1 VISSQEPAPQ
11 GLCLTLCAKQGTA
24 LLWGQAVGKRGQS
37 LEAARPTRRG
47 TVPISAQGSAKGQS
61 PFAARV
67 LDLAAEGCI
76 LSALKILVTSALP
89 YANGELHFGHLAGA
103 YLPADIFVKYH
114 RLKGSD
120 VVYICGSDEHGV
132 GITLAAQKAGVT
144 PREIVDRYH
153 PSILKSFEGFGM
165 EFDNYSRTSL
175 PVHHKTAQDFF
186 TTVYAKGFLQP
197 KMTRQLFCPSCKMF
211 LADRYVEGTCPNCK
225 SEGARGDQCEAC
237 GEWIEPFDLI
247 DPKCKPC
254 GATPEVRE
262 TTHWFFALS
271 KFQGRLKEWVASKPD
286 MKLNVKRFCEG
297 WFKRGLQDRSIT
309 RDLPWGVPVPLP
321 EAKGKVMYVWFDA
334 PIGYISS
341 TKEWAERIGKPDR
354 WKDYWLDPDT
364 KLVHFIGK
372 DNIVFHAI
380 VWPAML
386 MAHEGI
392 ALPKDIPANEFLNL
406 EGQKIST
413 SRNWAVW
420 LPDYL
425 KQFPADPLRY
435 ALAANLPENRDVD
448 FTWRDFHA
456 RNNNELADVLG
467 NFVNRV
473 AVFIKKNYAGRVP
486 EASPDDE
493 QSLEVLKTIAEAPA
507 KLGRMIEAYQLKDA
521 AREVMTLPALGNR
534 YFDHEAPW
542 KTFKQDRSK
551 CDRTMNVCMRLVSSL
566 EVLLYPFLPFT
577 SRKLGNLLGLGK
589 RGWDDAAKPAL
600 PSELG
605 PAEILFTKIEDSAIA
620 VQVDKLGKTESKATS
635 HKPQAESPKPK
646 EKTVIAY
653 DDFKKLDLKVAKVLS
668 AELVEGATKL
678 LKLQID
684 LGTEQRQIV
693 AGIALAYKPEELVGK
708 SIVVVANLAPA
719 VIRGVESNGMLLAA
733 TGGDKLAL
741 VTLDRET
748 APGSPIS

>member
-1 VISSQEPAPQ
+1 
-11 GLCLTLCAKQGTA
+11 
-24 LLWGQAVGKRGQS
+24 
-37 LEAARPTRRG
+37 
-47 TVPISAQGSAKGQS
+47 
-61 PFAARV
+61 
-67 LDLAAEGCI
+67 
-76 LSALKILVTSALP
+76 LKILVTSALP

-132 GITLAAQKAGVT
+132 PITIAAQQAGVS
-144 PREIVDRYH
+144 PQEIIDRFH
-153 PSILKSFEGFGM
+153 PSIKRSFEEFGM

-175 PVHHKTAQDFF
+175 PIHHKTAQDFF
-186 TTVYAKGFLQP
+186 TNVYAKGLLQP
-197 KMTRQLFCPSCKMF
+197 KTTRQLYCPSCKMF

-225 SEGARGDQCEAC
+225 SEEARGDQCEAC
-237 GEWIEPFDLI
+237 GRWIEPFDLI
-247 DPKCKPC
+247 KPRCKTC
-254 GATPEVRE
+254 GATPEIRE

-271 KFQGRLKEWVASKPD
+271 KFQERLKEWVASKPD
-286 MKLNVKRFCEG
+286 MKPNVKRFCEG
-297 WFKRGLQDRSIT
+297 WFSRGLQDRAVT
-309 RDLPWGVPVPLP
+309 RDLTWGVKVPLP
-321 EAKGKVMYVWFDA
+321 EGQNKVMYVWFDA

-386 MAHEGI
+386 MAHEGLV
-392 ALPKDIPANEFLNL
+392 LPKDIPANEFLNL
-406 EGQKIST
+406 EGAKLST

-435 ALAANLPENRDVD
+435 ALAVNLPENRDVD

-493 QSLEVLKTIAEAPA
+493 QSLEVLKAIAEAPG
-507 KLGRMIEAYQLKDA
+507 KLGRMIEAYQIKDA

-534 YFDHEAPW
+534 YFDFAAPW
-542 KTFKQDRSK
+542 KTFKTDRAK

-577 SRKLGNLLGLGK
+577 SRKMGKLLWG
-589 RGWDDAAKPAL
+589 RDRVQSPESRIQSPERRWDDAAKPAL
-600 PSELG
+600 PVELG
-605 PAEILFTKIEDSAIA
+605 PAEILFNKIEDSVIA
-620 VQVDKLGKTESKATS
+620 TQVEKLGKKEPQAPSL
-635 HKPQAESPKPK
+635 KPQAESPKPQAPSPK
-646 EKTVIAY
+646 QEGKSVITY
-653 DDFKKLDLKVAKVLS
+653 DDFKKLELKVAKILS
-668 AELVEGATKL
+668 AEAVPGATKL

-733 TGGDKLAL
+733 TGPAGLAF
-741 VTLDRET
+741 VTPDRET
-748 APGSPIS
+748 APGSPVS

>member
-1 VISSQEPAPQ
+1 M
-11 GLCLTLCAKQGTA
+11 LDF
-24 LLWGQAVGKRGQS
+24 
-37 LEAARPTRRG
+37 PT
-47 TVPISAQGSAKGQS
+47 V
-61 PFAARV
+61 
-67 LDLAAEGCI
+67 GCI

-89 YANGELHFGHLAGA
+89 YANGEIHFGHLAGA

-132 GITLAAQKAGVT
+132 PITLAAQKECVSPQT
-144 PREIVDRYH
+144 IIDRYH
-153 PSILKSFEGFGM
+153 PSIKHSFEEFGM

-175 PVHHKTAQDFF
+175 PLHHKTAQGFF
-186 TTVYAKGFLQP
+186 TNVHAKGFLQP
-197 KMTRQLFCPSCKMF
+197 KTTRQLFCPKDRMF

-225 SEGARGDQCEAC
+225 SEEARGDQCESC
-237 GEWIEPFDLI
+237 GRWIEPFELI
-247 DPKCKPC
+247 NPRCKTC
-254 GATPEVRE
+254 GTTPEIRE

-271 KFQGRLKEWVASKPD
+271 KFETQLKQWLDSRTDWKP
-286 MKLNVKRFCEG
+286 NVRRFCEG
-297 WFKRGLQDRSIT
+297 WFARGLQDRAVT
-309 RDLPWGVPVPLP
+309 RDLTWGVKVPLA
-321 EAKGKVMYVWFDA
+321 EAGDKVMYVWFDA

-341 TKEWAERIGKPDR
+341 TKEWAQRIGKPDR

-392 ALPKDIPANEFLNL
+392 VLPKDIPANEFLNL
-406 EGQKIST
+406 EGAKLST

-435 ALAANLPENRDVD
+435 ALAVNLPENRDVD

-473 AVFIKKNYAGRVP
+473 VVFIKKNYGGRIP

-493 QSLEVLKTIAEAPA
+493 QSLEVLKAIAEAPA
-507 KLGRMIEAYQLKDA
+507 KLGQMIEAYQIKDA

-534 YFDHEAPW
+534 YFDYEAPW
-542 KTFKQDRSK
+542 KTFKTDRAK

-577 SRKLGNLLGLGK
+577 SRKMGKLLGLGK
-589 RGWDDAAKPAL
+589 RGWDDAAQPAL
-600 PSELG
+600 PAELG
-605 PAEILFTKIEDSAIA
+605 PAEILFNKIEDEVIA
-620 VQVDKLGKTESKATS
+620 VQVEKLGKKET
-635 HKPQAESPKPK
+635 QAASPKPQGESAK
-646 EKTVIAY
+646 SEVQSPKSEERTVITY
-653 DDFKKLDLKVAKVLS
+653 DDFKKLELKVAKIVN
-668 AELVEGATKL
+668 AEAVAGATKL

-733 TGGDKLAL
+733 TGGDTLAL
-741 VTLDRET
+741 LTPDREVP
-748 APGSPIS
+748 PGSSVS

>member
-1 VISSQEPAPQ
+1 
-11 GLCLTLCAKQGTA
+11 
-24 LLWGQAVGKRGQS
+24 
-37 LEAARPTRRG
+37 
-47 TVPISAQGSAKGQS
+47 
-61 PFAARV
+61 
-67 LDLAAEGCI
+67 
-76 LSALKILVTSALP
+76 VTSALP

-132 GITLAAQKAGVT
+132 PITIAAQQACVS
-144 PREIVDRYH
+144 PQEIIDQYH
-153 PSILKSFEGFGM
+153 PSIKRSFEEFGM

-175 PVHHKTAQDFF
+175 PIHHKTAQEFF
-186 TTVYAKGFLQP
+186 LNVYRKGLLQP
-197 KMTRQLFCPSCKMF
+197 KTTRQLYCPKDRMF

-225 SEGARGDQCEAC
+225 SEEARGDQCEAC
-237 GEWIEPFDLI
+237 GRWIEPFDLVN
-247 DPKCKPC
+247 PRCKTC
-254 GATPEVRE
+254 GTTPEIRE

-271 KFQGRLKEWVASKPD
+271 KYQERLKEWVASKPD
-286 MKLNVKRFCEG
+286 MKPNVKRFCEG
-297 WFKRGLQDRSIT
+297 WFERGLQDRAVT
-309 RDLPWGVPVPLP
+309 RDLTWGVKVPLP
-321 EAKGKVMYVWFDA
+321 EGQEKVMYVWFDA

-341 TKEWAERIGKPDR
+341 TKEWAERIGRPDR
-354 WKDYWLDPDT
+354 WKDYWHDPDT

-386 MAHEGI
+386 MAHEGLV
-392 ALPKDIPANEFLNL
+392 LPKDIPANEFLNL
-406 EGQKIST
+406 EGAKLST

-435 ALAANLPENRDVD
+435 ALAVNLPENRDVD

-473 AVFIKKNYAGRVP
+473 AVFIKKNYGGRVP
-486 EASPDDE
+486 EACPDDE
-493 QSLEVLKTIAEAPA
+493 QSLEVLAAIAEAPG
-507 KLGRMIEAYQLKDA
+507 KLGRMIEAYEMKDA

-534 YFDHEAPW
+534 YFDYEAPW
-542 KTFKQDRSK
+542 KTFKSDRAK

-577 SRKLGNLLGLGK
+577 SRKMAKLLWGHD
-589 RGWDDAAKPAL
+589 RVQSPESRIQRPERRWDDAAKPAL

-605 PAEILFTKIEDSAIA
+605 PAEILFNKIEDSAIA
-620 VQVDKLGKTESKATS
+620 VQVEKLQATS
-635 HKPQAESPKPK
+635 HKPQAGAEIPKSQVQSPKS
-646 EKTVIAY
+646 EARTVITY
-653 DDFKKLDLKVAKVLS
+653 DDFKKLELRVAKIVS
-668 AELVEGATKL
+668 VEPVPGATKL
-678 LKLQID
+678 LKLQVD
-684 LGTEQRQIV
+684 LGSEQRQIV
-693 AGIALAYKPEELVGK
+693 AGIALAYKPEELVGR

-733 TGGDKLAL
+733 TGPAGLAI
-741 VTLDRET
+741 VTPERET
-748 APGSPIS
+748 APGSTVS